1 MNVLR
6 SQTLPNVDFSQPD
19 QVLAG
24 VNQAFPMEEH
34 DDRFFTIWYGV
45 FNRRTRSLCYASGGH
60 HATLML
66 HGDAPDLAELT
77 ASGLPIGVMPESVYP
92 CAETQVPPGAKL
104 YVFSD
109 GVFEIARPDGSMWT
123 YEEFCEMLCGLRTTE
138 SAVEAVLETVREI
151 RGGDVFDDDFSLLEI
166 VCP

>member
-1 MNVLR
+1 
-6 SQTLPNVDFSQPD
+6 
-19 QVLAG
+19 
-24 VNQAFPMEEH
+24 
-34 DDRFFTIWYGV
+34 
-45 FNRRTRSLCYASGGH
+45 
-60 HATLML
+60 
-66 HGDAPDLAELT
+66 
-77 ASGLPIGVMPESVYP
+77 
-92 CAETQVPPGAKL
+92 
-104 YVFSD
+104 VFSD